1 MTKSFFPLFFLI
13 MAASLYSHG
22 QDTSLLKR
30 SPYKLKIAVDKKT
43 SYEEDLKEAPYV
55 LSVES
60 EKMG

>member
-1 MTKSFFPLFFLI
+1 